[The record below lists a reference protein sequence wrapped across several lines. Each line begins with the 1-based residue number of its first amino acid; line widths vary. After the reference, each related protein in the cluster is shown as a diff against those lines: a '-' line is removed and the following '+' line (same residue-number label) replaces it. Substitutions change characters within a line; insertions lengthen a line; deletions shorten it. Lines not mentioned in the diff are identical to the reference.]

1 MRQTPIPG
9 QINSEAMRTL
19 APALVKAYHEAM
31 DSTAILTDEEIRR
44 ALGALKEGLKS
55 LLGTSLVKL
64 VLFGSRARGDADPD
78 SDVDVAI
85 IVSGYDAQMK
95 NRMLDIIAAI
105 ELEQGVP
112 LSTLILSTTEYV
124 RLLERERRIALDIER
139 EGVAL

>member
-1 MRQTPIPG
+1 
-9 QINSEAMRTL
+9 
-19 APALVKAYHEAM
+19 M
-31 DSTAILTDEEIRR
+31 DSTAILTDEEIRT

-95 NRMLDIIAAI
+95 DRMLDVIAAI